1 MQIVPASALQFFVF
15 HGLKDAILQ
24 SRAGGSAPSSSGGG
38 TARGAAAAVAG
49 ARPGQEVELSNAER
63 FLAGAA
69 AGAASVSFTYPLE
82 SARTV
87 GFKRQGG
94 WVRGPVG

>member
-24 SRAGGSAPSSSGGG
+24 GRASGSAPSSGG
-38 TARGAAAAVAG
+38 TARGAAAAAAG
-49 ARPGQEVELSNAER
+49 AQPGQEVELSNAER

-87 GFKRQGG
+87 GFERQGG
-94 WVRGPVG
+94 WVRGLVG